1 MKAAEKVGFVLLAI
15 GLFLVMFAV
24 WLAYSI
30 FIGFN
35 KVPELVPNSSSDSYL
50 ALANSLLFFFVLA
63 IITWAGSIITSRGV
77 TLIKEVKLKVLK
89 GSYGVEAEAVEEE
102 SNRAEH

>member
-1 MKAAEKVGFVLLAI
+1 VIFAA
-15 GLFLVMFAV
+15 

-35 KVPELVPNSSSDSYL
+35 KVPELIPGSASDSYL
-50 ALANSLLFFFVLA
+50 ALSNSFLFFFVLA

-89 GSYGVEAEAVEEE
+89 GSYGVEAEAIEEHNNRVE
-102 SNRAEH
+102 R